1 MFGRLGTYR
10 VAPPIGAIFTL
21 AAGFSP
27 NITALCLLRFFA
39 GFFGGATLPVSAG
52 TSADLFHPKD
62 RAVAGTFMLYVPF
75 LGE

>member
-10 VAPPIGAIFTL
+10 VSPPVSAVFTL
-21 AAGFSP
+21 AAGYSP
-27 NITALCLLRFFA
+27 NITALCVLRFFA

-62 RAVAGTFMLYVPF
+62 RAVAGTFMLFVPF